1 MPEPAF
7 NLAKFNRQLEFQIE
21 KKVNERTL
29 EKVRLSVQFTFE
41 EIIDNWPVDTYWSLA
56 NHRISITGRDVVKL
70 EPRTRPDTSGALV
83 GKAQTENQ
91 KELDKLDRLTTD
103 RRQYNV
109 VIDHV
114 QSITVSVEVDT
125 PEATAMT
132 DLDRVRLYGL
142 RQWSMEVTFFQ
153 DFASG
158 NVDDT
163 VWDIINN
170 ARFVEL
176 RMKPDSTTTFGP
188 NNPQYS
194 GRAVL
199 PQHSPVSGAVGE
211 VSTIPI
217 TFQSSG
223 ELTRTTS

>member
-1 MPEPAF
+1 MPVG
-7 NLAKFNRQLEFQIE
+7 KFVLKDVEF
-21 KKVNERTL
+21 
-29 EKVRLSVQFTFE
+29 
-41 EIIDNWPVDTYWSLA
+41 
-56 NHRISITGRDVVKL
+56 KL
-70 EPRTRPDTSGALV
+70 ETYQPDG
-83 GKAQTENQ
+83 QTLNDDET
-91 KELDKLDRLTTD
+91 DLT
-103 RRQYNV
+103 
-109 VIDHV
+109 DHV

-199 PQHSPVSGAVGE
+199 PQHNPVAGAVGE
-211 VSTIPI
+211 VSTITI

-223 ELTRTTS
+223 QLSRTTS